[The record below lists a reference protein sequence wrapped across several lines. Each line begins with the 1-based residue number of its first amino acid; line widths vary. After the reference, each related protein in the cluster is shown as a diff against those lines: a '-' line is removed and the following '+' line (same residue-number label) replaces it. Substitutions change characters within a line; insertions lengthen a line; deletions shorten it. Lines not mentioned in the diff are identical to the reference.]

1 MSFTGGESLL
11 ILLLFLFPFP
21 HEYYAE
27 VWPVGVS
34 TDDSTPNPTWNW
46 LTSAD
51 ITKHDMY

>member
-1 MSFTGGESLL
+1 MLMSFTGGESLL

-34 TDDSTPNPTWNW
+34 TDDSTPNPT
-46 LTSAD
+46 
-51 ITKHDMY
+51 